1 MTYKNVFVFFCFYF
15 ANSITIIIKWGKR
28 KSHKTRD
35 NNESN
40 KNPIIIR
47 LNSSFC
53 AVDTAYKMC
62 ILPSS
67 RSSRTPSR

>member
-1 MTYKNVFVFFCFYF
+1 MTYKNVFVLFYF
-15 ANSITIIIKWGKR
+15 ANSITIIIKWGKQK

-40 KNPIIIR
+40 KNLIIIR

-53 AVDTAYKMC
+53 AVDTAYIKC
-62 ILPSS
+62 VYCKSP
-67 RSSRTPSR
+67 SRTPSR